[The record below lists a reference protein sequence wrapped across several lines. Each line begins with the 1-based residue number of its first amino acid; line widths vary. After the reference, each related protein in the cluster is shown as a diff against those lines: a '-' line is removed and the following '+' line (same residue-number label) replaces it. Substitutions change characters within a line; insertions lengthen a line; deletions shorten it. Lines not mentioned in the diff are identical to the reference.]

1 MKVLLFVSWHV
12 KAWTLPENAVQSLR
26 ARFPQIEFV
35 HARTTDEAMAGIVNA
50 DAALASR
57 LTSEMVAAATRLQ
70 WVHSS
75 AVNVNGI
82 LPVTELAARGITI
95 TNSRGIQGIP
105 IAETVMGGLLML
117 GRRLDRAHDAQRRG
131 EWIQNALFD
140 EMPAVL
146 SGKRM
151 VIVGLGGIGMDVAK
165 RAHAFGMT
173 VIGVRRNT
181 QHATP
186 SYVDQVFGVDQLKVA
201 LAGADVLV
209 IAAPSGGATERLIG
223 AAELSALAP
232 GATLVNVA
240 RASIVDQSAIL
251 SALNSGALGGA
262 VLDVFEQEPLPG
274 DHPLWSMSNVVITP
288 HAAGFN
294 ARHWNHVLDVYA
306 DNIERFQA
314 GTPLRHL
321 VDPAT
326 GY

>member
-1 MKVLLFVSWHV
+1 MKVLLFVSWQV
-12 KAWTLPENAVQSLR
+12 KAWTLPESAVQSLR
-26 ARFPQIEFV
+26 ERFPDIEFV
-35 HARTTDEAMAGIVNA
+35 HAHTADDALAGIRDA
-50 DAALASR
+50 DAALTSR
-57 LTSEMVAAATRLQ
+57 LTPDMVAAANRLR

-82 LPVTELAARGITI
+82 LPVTDLAARGITI

-117 GRRLDRAHDAQRRG
+117 GRRLDRAREAQRKR

-140 EMPAVL
+140 DLPTVL

-151 VIVGLGGIGMDVAK
+151 VIVGLGGIGLDVAK

-181 QHATP
+181 HHATP
-186 SYVDQVFGVDQLKVA
+186 SYVDEVFGVDRLNDA
-201 LAGADVLV
+201 LTGADVLV

-223 AAELSALAP
+223 ASELARLAP

-240 RASIVDQSAIL
+240 RASIVDQPAML
-251 SALNSGALGGA
+251 SALHDGSLGGA
-262 VLDVFEQEPLPG
+262 VLDVFEQEPLPAE
-274 DHPLWSMSNVVITP
+274 HPLWAMPNVVLTP
-288 HAAGFN
+288 HSAGFN

-306 DNIERFQA
+306 DNIERFRA
-314 GTPLRHL
+314 GTTLRHL